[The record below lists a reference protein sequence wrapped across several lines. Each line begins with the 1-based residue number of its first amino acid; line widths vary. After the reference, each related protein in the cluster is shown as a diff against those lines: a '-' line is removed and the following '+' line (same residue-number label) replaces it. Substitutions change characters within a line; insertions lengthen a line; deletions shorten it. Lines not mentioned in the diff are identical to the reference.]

1 MEKQPSKE
9 DDKDHDEDD
18 GQPSEKEDVEASNE
32 MAMDFEMSTCS
43 KTESDRSD
51 SAAKKLKCKRRK
63 PEDKLA
69 DDLSDYYKPLNK
81 YNRLKK

>member
-1 MEKQPSKE
+1 
-9 DDKDHDEDD
+9 
-18 GQPSEKEDVEASNE
+18 

-51 SAAKKLKCKRRK
+51 SAAKKLKCKTSK

-81 YNRLKK
+81 YNRLKN